1 MFLTNHQPYPAS
13 HSKTQARQHLEYKDW
28 DIKFNPRS
36 QSKQTA
42 SNTSSSL
49 LLRRFPAKSH
59 PGDVAKHW
67 RLPFRVDRVGP
78 GNNRAANCWGQVTTC
93 QHGMTSPHQLGMIR
107 TGRLHW
113 KSLESPRSP
122 WTNQS
127 IIHRYA
133 LNSGK
138 SSSYKMKLFF
148 SAPQNYLRTTVS
160 LAVPLPTVRFHLNTS
175 HSLVRAAFSQLCL
188 SCSSCVRSL
197 AKHGPSCISAA
208 QKPETLKR
216 TRVITDLSGTTHVMS
231 IVKKLHLHQH

>member
-1 MFLTNHQPYPAS
+1 MAPGCRESSMYSGVPTLQKDLTWCPPWLLQTGFISQAHAMFLTNHQPYPAS

-49 LLRRFPAKSH
+49 LLRRFPAKSR
-59 PGDVAKHW
+59 PGDVTKHW
-67 RLPFRVDRVGP
+67 RLPFRVDCVGP
-78 GNNRAANCWGQVTTC
+78 GNNRAANCWGQVATC
-93 QHGMTSPHQLGMIR
+93 WHGMTSPLQLGMIR

-148 SAPQNYLRTTVS
+148 L
-160 LAVPLPTVRFHLNTS
+160 LPKIAWGL
-175 HSLVRAAFSQLCL
+175 Q
-188 SCSSCVRSL
+188 
-197 AKHGPSCISAA
+197 
-208 QKPETLKR
+208 
-216 TRVITDLSGTTHVMS
+216 
-231 IVKKLHLHQH
+231 